1 MIQMRMKLLF
11 FDAPQVQREVGA
23 ATRRA
28 LSRAGAFIRR
38 RAKTSIRK
46 RKKVSQ
52 PGNPPHSHAGHLRR
66 LIFFAY
72 DPAGQTVVI
81 GPVPFRKDEAPR
93 LLEFGG
99 VTTRRPGSAGR
110 TRWGTPIATYRDWGP
125 RMVYRKRPFMG
136 PAMEAEVPNL
146 PGFFR
151 NKAEGG

>member
-1 MIQMRMKLLF
+1 MIQMQMKLLF
-11 FDAPQVQREVGA
+11 FDVPRVRRAMDA

-28 LSRAGAFIRR
+28 LGKAGAFIRR

-81 GPVPFRKDEAPR
+81 GPVPFRKGEAPR

-110 TRWGTPIATYRDWGP
+110 AR

-151 NKAEGG
+151 NSVRGD